1 MKALRFVLAA
11 PLQKPQLFQKI
22 ETAVELD
29 QVCAGGP
36 RLWTNDGVPI
46 IDLGEAGHIVGLVFP
61 KTSTTPLRCF
71 PPDAPL
77 KGGPAA
83 LAAWLMR
90 ACWGGYVAFL
100 SDRATGRIEAIVDPS
115 GLFPVYRSKT
125 PTHIILDSHPDLVRT
140 ASGAPLVVS
149 WQALRSY
156 LIRPELRQISTCLVG
171 ITELP
176 PGELVR
182 IDERSLRGERIW
194 RPDDFMPG
202 RITMSFDEAA
212 EELRAI
218 AIPVIGA
225 WAKILGPVAVAASG
239 GVDSSFICAALK
251 AGDENFTCVTISTA
265 DASGDERAFVH
276 MLGDHLGIQTKS
288 AIYDP
293 KTVDP
298 QRGVSA
304 GLARPTR
311 KAFMAAL
318 DTALFQAGRSVGA
331 NVIFDG
337 NGGDNLF
344 CFLHSSAPVV
354 DRLRCEGLGRG
365 VFLTFL
371 DMCRVTGCDMPTM
384 ARATMRRLSRHEF
397 PKWPADNSL
406 LAGVP
411 EALEGFE
418 PLTPWFQTDVGRHG
432 GKRDHL
438 ALIMRAQH
446 HVHGLT
452 TCGLPRFSPIMS
464 QPLIEFCL
472 GIPTWMWPEGGINR
486 ALARSAFAAELPRE
500 ILARTSKSGP
510 DSFIRRS
517 FDQHRPTIRNLL
529 MDGLLAQHEVID
541 RCAVDNALN
550 TDVISGGD
558 IVYRLLDLAEAESWA
573 RSWQN

>member
-1 MKALRFVLAA
+1 MKALRFVLAV
-11 PLQKPQLFQKI
+11 PLQKPRCFQKI
-22 ETAVELD
+22 ESAVELD

-36 RLWTNDGVPI
+36 RLWTDDGVPI
-46 IDLGEAGHIVGLVFP
+46 IDQGDAGQIVGLVFS
-61 KTSTTPLRCF
+61 KTSTTPLRCL
-71 PPDAPL
+71 PPDAPV
-77 KGGPAA
+77 KDGPAA

-115 GLFPVYRSKT
+115 GLCPVYRSKT
-125 PTHIILDSHPDLVRT
+125 LTHIILASDPDLIRT
-140 ASGAPLVVS
+140 TSGAPLVVS

-156 LIRPELRQISTCLVG
+156 LIRPELRQISTCLVS

-239 GVDSSFICAALK
+239 GVDSSLICAALK
-251 AGDENFTCVTISTA
+251 AGDENFNCVTISTA

-276 MLGDHLGIQTKS
+276 MLGDHLGVQTKS

-344 CFLHSSAPVV
+344 CFLHSSAPIV
-354 DRLRCEGLGRG
+354 DRLRSEGLGRG

-384 ARATMRRLSRHEF
+384 ARATMRRLSRHGF
-397 PKWPADNSL
+397 PKWPADTGL
-406 LAGVP
+406 LAGEP
-411 EALEGFE
+411 EAHEEIE
-418 PLTPWFQTDVGRHG
+418 PLTLWFQTDVGRHG

-438 ALIMRAQH
+438 ALIMKAQH

-452 TCGLPRFSPIMS
+452 SCGLPRFSPLMS
-464 QPLIEFCL
+464 QPLVEFCL
-472 GIPTWMWPEGGINR
+472 GIPTWVWPEGGINR

-500 ILARTSKSGP
+500 ILTRTSKSGP

-517 FDQHRPTIRNLL
+517 FDQHRPTIRKLL
-529 MDGLLAQHEVID
+529 MDGLLAQHDVID
-541 RCAVDNALN
+541 RSAVEYALN

>member
-1 MKALRFVLAA
+1 MKALRFVLAV
-11 PLQKPQLFQKI
+11 PLQKPQFFEKI
-22 ETAVELD
+22 EAAVALD

-36 RLWTNDGVPI
+36 RLWANHGVTI
-46 IDLGEAGHIVGLVFP
+46 IDLGDAGQIVGLVFS
-61 KTSTTPLRCF
+61 KTSATPLRCL

-90 ACWGGYVAFL
+90 ACWGGYVALL
-100 SDRATGRIEAIVDPS
+100 SDRATGRIAAIVDPS
-115 GLFPVYRSKT
+115 GLCPVYRSKT
-125 PTHIILDSHPDLVRT
+125 LTHIILASHPDLVRT
-140 ASGAPLVVS
+140 VTSAPLVVS
-149 WQALRSY
+149 WQGLRSY
-156 LIRPELRQISTCLVG
+156 LLRPELRQISTCLVG

-182 IDERSLRGERIW
+182 IDERSLGGERIW

-212 EELRAI
+212 EELRNI

-225 WAKILGPVAVAASG
+225 WAKMLGPVAVAASG

-251 AGDENFTCVTISTA
+251 AGDESFTCATVSTD
-265 DASGDERAFVH
+265 DASGDERAFVN
-276 MLGDHLGIQTKS
+276 MLGDHLGVQTKS

-293 KTVDP
+293 ATVDP
-298 QRGVSA
+298 QRGVSD

-318 DTALFQAGRSVGA
+318 DAALFEAGRSVGA
-331 NVIFDG
+331 SVIFDG

-365 VFLTFL
+365 SFLTFF

-384 ARATMRRLSRHEF
+384 AQAMIRRLSRREF
-397 PKWPADNSL
+397 PKWPADISL
-406 LAGVP
+406 LAGLP
-411 EALEGFE
+411 EVHEEIE

-446 HVHGLT
+446 HIHGLT
-452 TCGLPRFSPIMS
+452 TCGLPRFSPLMS

-472 GIPTWMWPEGGINR
+472 SIPTWIWPEGGINR
-486 ALARSAFAAELPRE
+486 ALARSAFATELPRE
-500 ILARTSKSGP
+500 ILTRTSKSGP

-517 FDQHRPTIRNLL
+517 FDQHRLTIRNLL

-541 RCAVDNALN
+541 RSAVHDALN
-550 TDVISGGD
+550 SDVISGGD
-558 IVYRLLDLAEAESWA
+558 IVYRLLDLAEAEIWA